1 MGKQLNKKTSKK
13 NTHSVYHKNFNYEF
27 FSIII
32 SFCRFWVFPW
42 YKRTTSINI
51 STAWSKQTFD
61 KTKVKRWQFP
71 YLQFMSIF
79 TILVTQQILA
89 S

>member
-1 MGKQLNKKTSKK
+1 MNL
-13 NTHSVYHKNFNYEF
+13 

-42 YKRTTSINI
+42 YKHTTSLNI
-51 STAWSKQTFD
+51 STARSKQTFD
-61 KTKVKRWQFP
+61 KTKVKRWQFHI
-71 YLQFMSIF
+71 SVF